1 MSDIRLSEKM
11 LDYTEECNIST
22 ILMIG
27 ISKNVVKLELITKR
41 MKYKD
46 TSRRIIDIEILQDV
60 NRPTESGQKTR
71 FWE

>member
-1 MSDIRLSEKM
+1 MSDIRLSKKM
-11 LDYTEECNIST
+11 WDYTKECN

-46 TSRRIIDIEILQDV
+46 TSRRIIDIEISQDV